1 MKMIRFDDLALFVRT
16 AALGSFS
23 NAARE
28 ADLLPGQVSAAVQR
42 LERELDIR
50 LFARSTRS
58 LRLTAQGEDYL
69 PYAKQVLATLQEGRE
84 RLRGEADALQGLLQI
99 TAPSDLGRN
108 VLLPWITAF
117 REVHPKLSVRLFLSD
132 QLTDMFRDPVEIA
145 IRYGRADH
153 ASYVALPLASDN
165 RRVLVAS
172 PAYLQRHGRPRTL
185 DELAA
190 HHCLLYVLA
199 GRVYDKWVFPVEGQL
214 RHVAVTGSLCCDDAD
229 VARRWAIEGQ
239 GIAYKSWLDV
249 CGDVRAGR
257 LEVLMPEQPGESA
270 PLNLICTHRKQF
282 LPAIRQLY
290 EMLKDR
296 VAELSALLPMH
307 GTSTD
312 LTHAG
317 HVSECTSLVASPQ
330 PLTLPQAS

>member
-28 ADLLPGQVSAAVQR
+28 ADLLPGQVSAAIQR

-58 LRLTAQGEDYL
+58 LRLTAQGEEYL

-99 TAPSDLGRN
+99 AAPSDLGRN

-117 REVHPKLSVRLFLSD
+117 REAHPKLSVRLFLSD

-145 IRYGRADH
+145 IRYGRAEN

-190 HHCLLYVLA
+190 HHCLLYVVG
-199 GRVYDKWVFPVEGQL
+199 GRIYDKWVFPVAGEL
-214 RHVAVTGSLCCDDAD
+214 RQVAVAGSLVCDDAD

-249 CGDVRAGR
+249 CADVRAGR
-257 LEVLMPEQPGESA
+257 LEVLMPGQPGEAA

-282 LPAIRQLY
+282 FPAIRQLH
-290 EMLKDR
+290 EVLKER
-296 VAELSALLPMH
+296 IGAYGAVANVETLA
-307 GTSTD
+307 
-312 LTHAG
+312 
-317 HVSECTSLVASPQ
+317 
-330 PLTLPQAS
+330 PL